1 MLTQL
6 SIRDVVIVDKL
17 DVDFAPGLCVLTG
30 ETGAG
35 KSIVLDALGL
45 ALGGRADASLI
56 RAGADKL
63 TVAASFE
70 LPRKHPA
77 FALLAAQD
85 ISRDD
90 DVLVLRR
97 VVGSDGRSRAFINDQ
112 PVSVGLLRDLGALLV
127 EVHGQFETHGLLDPA
142 THVSALDAYR
152 RIKSRDNTDALCAA
166 AWTAW
171 RAAAAALKT
180 AQETLTSA
188 LAEEDTLRH
197 QLGELSTLA
206 PRPGEEQ
213 DLTATRSVLRHG
225 EQIMKA
231 MTEARSVISEDIDV
245 EAVLRGAL
253 TRISRVAPQAGG
265 RLDSLC
271 QALDRAAI
279 EAGEALRELD
289 RVWAG
294 FDADP
299 AALERA
305 EERLFA
311 LKAVA
316 RKHNC
321 TVDELAAVL
330 DKLKARLAAVDGGAD
345 EVKRLAATER
355 SARMAYDQ
363 AAQKLSQ
370 ARQDAAAMLD
380 KLVAKEL
387 PPLKLDKATFRTVVA
402 PKPAAAWNENGMD
415 RVAFEISTNPGLP
428 PGPLDKIAS
437 GGELARFM
445 LALKV
450 VLAGSQER
458 AALIFDEV
466 DAGISG
472 ATANAVGERLAR
484 LAKNVQVIVVT
495 HAPQVAA
502 RGDNH
507 WRVSKTSRAGHTSTK
522 VEQLTTAARREEIA
536 RMLAGEK
543 ITDEARAAADSLLS
557 GPLS

>member
-1 MLTQL
+1 MLTHL
-6 SIRDVVIVDKL
+6 SIRDVVIVEKL
-17 DVDFAPGLCVLTG
+17 DVAFAPGLCVLTG

-45 ALGGRADASLI
+45 ALGGRADAALI

-63 TVAASFE
+63 TVSASFT

-77 FALLAAQD
+77 FVLLAEQD
-85 ISRDD
+85 IALEDE
-90 DVLVLRR
+90 VVLRR
-97 VVGSDGRSRAFINDQ
+97 VVGADGRSRAFINDQ
-112 PVSVGLLRDLGALLV
+112 PVSVGLLRDIGALLV

-142 THVSALDAYR
+142 THIAALDAYR
-152 RIKSRDNTDALCAA
+152 RVKSRDGSDAACAA

-171 RAAAAALKT
+171 RTAAAALKA
-180 AQETLTSA
+180 AQDTLSGA
-188 LAEEDTLRH
+188 LAEEESLRH
-197 QLGELSTLA
+197 HVKELATLA
-206 PRPGEEQ
+206 PKMGEETE
-213 DLTATRSVLRHG
+213 LAGARSILRHG

-231 MTEARSVISEDIDV
+231 MTEARAVISENTDV
-245 EAVLRGAL
+245 EAALRGAL
-253 TRISRVAPQAGG
+253 TRISRVAAQAGG
-265 RLDSLC
+265 RLDTLC

-289 RVWAG
+289 RVWAD

-311 LKAVA
+311 LKAAA
-316 RKHNC
+316 RKHGC
-321 TVDELAAVL
+321 SVDELAGVL
-330 DKLKARLAAVDGGAD
+330 ETLKARLAAVDGGAD
-345 EVKRLAATER
+345 NVKRLAAAER
-355 SARMAYDQ
+355 SSRMTYDQ
-363 AAQKLSQ
+363 AAQVLSR
-370 ARQDAAAMLD
+370 ARQEAAGMLD

-387 PPLKLDKATFRTVVA
+387 APLKLDKATFRTVVA
-402 PKPAAAWNENGMD
+402 PKLEAAWNESGLD

-472 ATANAVGERLAR
+472 ATANAVVERLAR
-484 LAKNVQVIVVT
+484 LAKTVQVIVVT

-507 WRVSKTSRAGHTSTK
+507 WRVSKTSRAGQTSTK
-522 VEQLTTAARREEIA
+522 VEQLTQAARREEIA

>member
-1 MLTQL
+1 MLTHL
-6 SIRDVVIVDKL
+6 SIRDVVIVEKL
-17 DVDFAPGLCVLTG
+17 DVAFAPGLCVLTG

-35 KSIVLDALGL
+35 KSIVLDAMGL
-45 ALGGRADASLI
+45 ALGGRADAALI

-63 TVAASFE
+63 TVSASFT

-77 FALLAAQD
+77 FVLLAEQD
-85 ISRDD
+85 IALEDE
-90 DVLVLRR
+90 VVLRR
-97 VVGSDGRSRAFINDQ
+97 VVGADGRSRAFINDQ
-112 PVSVGLLRDLGALLV
+112 PVSVGLLRDIGALLV

-142 THVSALDAYR
+142 THIAALDAYR
-152 RIKSRDNTDALCAA
+152 RVKSRDGSDAACAT

-171 RAAAAALKT
+171 RTAAAALKA
-180 AQETLTSA
+180 AQDTLSGA
-188 LAEEDTLRH
+188 LAEEEFLRH
-197 QLGELSTLA
+197 HVKELTTLA
-206 PRPGEEQ
+206 PKMGEETE
-213 DLTATRSVLRHG
+213 LAGARSILRHG

-231 MTEARSVISEDIDV
+231 MTEARAVISENTDV
-245 EAVLRGAL
+245 EAALRGAL
-253 TRISRVAPQAGG
+253 TRISRVAAQAGG
-265 RLDSLC
+265 RLDTLC

-289 RVWAG
+289 RVWAD

-311 LKAVA
+311 LKAAA
-316 RKHNC
+316 RKHGC
-321 TVDELAAVL
+321 SVDELAGVL
-330 DKLKARLAAVDGGAD
+330 ETLKARLAAVDGGAD
-345 EVKRLAATER
+345 NVKRLAATER
-355 SARMAYDQ
+355 AARMTYDQ
-363 AAQKLSQ
+363 AAQVLSR
-370 ARQDAAAMLD
+370 ARQEAAGMLD

-387 PPLKLDKATFRTVVA
+387 APLKLDKATFRTVVA
-402 PKPAAAWNENGMD
+402 PKPESAWNEHGLD

-507 WRVSKTSRAGHTSTK
+507 WRVSKTSRAGQTSTK
-522 VEQLTTAARREEIA
+522 VEQLTQAARREEIA